1 MTWVL
6 TSSIKKWDGAVV
18 WPGEPIHSAHISSW
32 WRLDLWYRLKSVC
45 KTELIFFPLSPL
57 LPPELPIFVNGIT
70 ILPTTQAQSL
80 LVIFAPF
87 SLSPSPA
94 LWSPVCSQFC
104 LPILSQVFPLLCP
117 HGCCPGLITS
127 CLATAKSPKR
137 SLCLPQI
144 SPAYGVNLPEAQLSS
159 CPNPANNLSMAP
171 QFPTE
176 SSPHSRCGLC
186 NTISHYSFHVP
197 YASTKSK
204 DFSLTH
210 SFIYSIDTY
219 WTTGQGIED
228 SWIKNNILDPKL
240 FASSALSH
248 LWFVNLSIPHT

>member
-32 WRLDLWYRLKSVC
+32 WRLDSWYRLRSVC

-57 LPPELPIFVNGIT
+57 PPPELPILLMASPSSPPPRLKI
-70 ILPTTQAQSL
+70 SL
-80 LVIFAPF
+80 LSLLL

-94 LWSPVCSQFC
+94 LRSPVCSQFC
-104 LPILSQVFPLLCP
+104 LPILSQASPLLCP

-127 CLATAKSPKR
+127 CLATAKTPKW

-144 SPAYGVNLPEAQLSS
+144 IPAYGVNLPEAQLSS

-186 NTISHYSFHVP
+186 NTASRYSFHVP

-210 SFIYSIDTY
+210 AFIYSIDTY

-240 FASSALSH
+240 FASSALSL
-248 LWFVNLSIPHT
+248 LWFVNLSIPHP